1 MELENELGK
10 QIFVRGRRIILTKE
24 GMILRKREEEIVS
37 LMEKTKAEV
46 SSSDESIGGDI
57 YIGGGETEGM
67 RLIVKQSG
75 RYKSA
80 ILISGSAF
88 SAETAMM

>member
-10 QIFVRGRRIILTKE
+10 QIFLRGRRIILTKE
-24 GMILRKREEEIVS
+24 GMILRKRAEEIVS

-46 SSSDESIGGDI
+46 SSSDESICGDI
-57 YIGGGETEGM
+57 YIGGGETEG
-67 RLIVKQSG
+67 KQSG